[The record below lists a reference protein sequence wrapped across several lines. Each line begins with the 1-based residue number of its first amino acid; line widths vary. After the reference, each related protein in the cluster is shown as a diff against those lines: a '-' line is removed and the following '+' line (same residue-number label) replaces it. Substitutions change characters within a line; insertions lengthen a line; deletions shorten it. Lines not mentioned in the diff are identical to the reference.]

1 MDKKLANKKMRAACS
16 STGWAL
22 LGYHVLMDICIIA
35 IIYGEVIYQSIMA
48 AFTGATPE
56 QIISKVSGNAWGY
69 LVCIA
74 MGVLLM
80 FLWKGRKF
88 CTQELFA
95 RGRPMKVGDFF
106 CLLAVFMM
114 GQTLF
119 SLLSVVQE
127 MILNRFGFTAVPA
140 VESATAQSETP
151 SMFLYASFG
160 APIAEELL
168 CRGLAMRP
176 LVKYGKRFAI
186 LMSAFFFGLM
196 HCNIVQTPFAFVVG
210 LVLGYVAVEYNILWA
225 MVLHMINN
233 LVISDLPVRV
243 LGGVAG
249 NSITGLVIW
258 VLAVA
263 GLIILIRRRHEI
275 RRYIDENR
283 VDNHAVACFFTSPG
297 VIIAFAVLMYTTV
310 ENFILMQ

>member
-1 MDKKLANKKMRAACS
+1 MDKKLANKKMRAAFS
-16 STGWAL
+16 STGWAI
-22 LGYHVLMDICIIA
+22 LGYHVLIQVCVMLIV
-35 IIYGEVIYQSIMA
+35 YGDVIYQSIMA

-56 QIISKVSGNAWGY
+56 QIIGNVSGNAWGY
-69 LVCIA
+69 LVCIG

-140 VESATAQSETP
+140 VESATAQSETL

-210 LVLGYVAVEYNILWA
+210 LVLGYVAVEYNIIWA

-233 LVISDLPVRV
+233 LVISDLPVRL
-243 LGGVAG
+243 LGDVVGNTIAG
-249 NSITGLVIW
+249 LAIW
-258 VLAVA
+258 VLAIA

-275 RRYIDENR
+275 RRYIDENK

-297 VIIAFAVLMYTTV
+297 VIIAFVVLMYTMV

>member
-1 MDKKLANKKMRAACS
+1 MDRKLLKKKMRSRFS
-16 STGWAL
+16 STGWAI
-22 LGYHVLMDICIIA
+22 LGYFLLMRVCVCLVTYAD
-35 IIYGEVIYQSIMA
+35 VIYQSVMS
-48 AFTGATPE
+48 AFTGSTE
-56 QIISKVSGNAWGY
+56 QEIIRNASGNAWGY
-69 LVCIA
+69 LLCIGV
-74 MGVLLM
+74 GVLLM

-106 CLLAVFMM
+106 CLLAVFLV

-119 SLLSVVQE
+119 ALLSIVQE
-127 MILNRFGFTAVPA
+127 LILNQFGFTALPA
-140 VESATAQSETP
+140 VQSATSTSETL

-168 CRGLAMRP
+168 CRGLCLRP
-176 LVKYGKRFAI
+176 LVGYGKRFAV

-210 LVLGYVAVEYNILWA
+210 MVLGYVAVEYNILWA

-233 LVISDLPVRV
+233 LVISDLPIRL
-243 LGGVAG
+243 LGDEVGYPIA
-249 NSITGLVIW
+249 SLVTW

-263 GLIILIRRRHEI
+263 GLIVLIRRRHEI
-275 RRYIDENR
+275 RQYVAENK
-283 VDNHAVACFFTSPG
+283 VDNQAVACFFTAPG
-297 VIIAFAVLMYTTV
+297 VIAACAMLMYEMVT
-310 ENFILMQ
+310 NFILMQ